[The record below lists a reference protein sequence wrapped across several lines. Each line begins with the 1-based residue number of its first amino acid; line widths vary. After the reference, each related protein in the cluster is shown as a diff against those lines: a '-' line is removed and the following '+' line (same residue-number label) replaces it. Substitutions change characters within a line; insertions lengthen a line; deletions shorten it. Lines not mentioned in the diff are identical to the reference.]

1 MKHLK
6 RYKLFT
12 EEADFDVNITDEPD
26 LKMAKEKL
34 ATLKTNLSDY
44 KTKKPII
51 DTAYLTIKIDADLQK
66 KTEEIMGKTDIQS
79 GKDRN
84 PFLVEYL
91 HVSNLKRK
99 INNLQNELVKDKL
112 SKDDFT
118 EELGLS
124 TESSV
129 KASVTSKITDITN
142 RISTKT
148 TNIASLNKEVTDSE
162 KELQTKMFNVEKEM
176 QDYIKKIPLFLRR
189 GILAKHP
196 SDLFW
201 FQSTSSC

>member
-12 EEADFDVNITDEPD
+12 EEVEFDVNITDEPD

-44 KTKKPII
+44 KAKKPLI

-66 KTEEIMGKTDIQS
+66 KTEEIIGKTDIQS

-129 KASVTSKITDITN
+129 KASVTSKITDINN
-142 RISTKT
+142 RISEKT
-148 TNIASLNKEVTDSE
+148 TNMAALSKEVTDAE
-162 KELQTKMFNVEKEM
+162 KELQTKMLNVEKEM
-176 QDYIKKIPLFLRR
+176 QDYIKKI
-189 GILAKHP
+189 
-196 SDLFW
+196 
-201 FQSTSSC
+201 SSKV

>member
-6 RYKLFT
+6 KYKLFT

-51 DTAYLTIKIDADLQK
+51 DTAYLTIKISEPRNVEAEDADLQK

-129 KASVTSKITDITN
+129 KASVTSKISDITN

-148 TNIASLNKEVTDSE
+148 ISIASLSKEVTDAE

-176 QDYIKKIPLFLRR
+176 QDYIKKI
-189 GILAKHP
+189 
-196 SDLFW
+196 
-201 FQSTSSC
+201 SSKV

>member
-66 KTEEIMGKTDIQS
+66 KTEEIIGKTDIQS

-118 EELGLS
+118 EELKLS
-124 TESSV
+124 TESST
-129 KASVTSKITDITN
+129 KASVNSKISDITN

-148 TNIASLNKEVTDSE
+148 TNIALLSKEVTDAE
-162 KELQTKMFNVEKEM
+162 KELQTKMSNVEKEM
-176 QDYIKKIPLFLRR
+176 QDYIKKI
-189 GILAKHP
+189 
-196 SDLFW
+196 
-201 FQSTSSC
+201 SSKV

>member
-1 MKHLK
+1 MKYLK

-12 EEADFDVNITDEPD
+12 EEAEFDVNITDEPD

-34 ATLKTNLSDY
+34 DTLKTNLSEY
-44 KTKKPII
+44 ETKKPII

-129 KASVTSKITDITN
+129 KASVNSKINDIN
-142 RISTKT
+142 DRISAKT
-148 TNIASLNKEVTDSE
+148 TNIALLSKEVTDAE
-162 KELQTKMFNVEKEM
+162 KELQTKMLNVEKEM
-176 QDYIKKIPLFLRR
+176 QDYIKKI
-189 GILAKHP
+189 
-196 SDLFW
+196 
-201 FQSTSSC
+201 SSKV

>member
-1 MKHLK
+1 MKYLK
-6 RYKLFT
+6 KYKLFT

-34 ATLKTNLSDY
+34 ATLKTNLADY

-51 DTAYLTIKIDADLQK
+51 DAAYLTIKIDDDLQK

-118 EELGLS
+118 EELSLS
-124 TESSV
+124 TESST
-129 KASVTSKITDITN
+129 KASINSKISDITN
-142 RISTKT
+142 RISAKT
-148 TNIASLNKEVTDSE
+148 TNIALFSKEVTDAE

-176 QDYIKKIPLFLRR
+176 QDYIKKI
-189 GILAKHP
+189 
-196 SDLFW
+196 
-201 FQSTSSC
+201 SSKV

>member
-1 MKHLK
+1 MKYLK
-6 RYKLFT
+6 KYKLFT

-51 DTAYLTIKIDADLQK
+51 DTAYLTIKIDDDLQK

-118 EELGLS
+118 EELSLS
-124 TESSV
+124 TESST
-129 KASVTSKITDITN
+129 KASVTSKISDITN
-142 RISTKT
+142 RISAKT
-148 TNIASLNKEVTDSE
+148 TNIALLSKEVTDAE

-176 QDYIKKIPLFLRR
+176 QDYIKKI
-189 GILAKHP
+189 
-196 SDLFW
+196 
-201 FQSTSSC
+201 SSEVQK

>member
-1 MKHLK
+1 MKYLK
-6 RYKLFT
+6 KYKLFT
-12 EEADFDVNITDEPD
+12 EEVDFNVNITDEPD

-44 KTKKPII
+44 KTKKPLI
-51 DTAYLTIKIDADLQK
+51 DTAYLTIKIDAELQK
-66 KTEEIMGKTDIQS
+66 KIEQIIGKTDAQA

-118 EELGLS
+118 EELSLS
-124 TESSV
+124 TEASTKTSV
-129 KASVTSKITDITN
+129 SSKISDITN

-148 TNIASLNKEVTDSE
+148 ASIASLSKEVADSE

-176 QDYIKKIPLFLRR
+176 QDYIKKI
-189 GILAKHP
+189 
-196 SDLFW
+196 
-201 FQSTSSC
+201 SSEVQK

>member
-51 DTAYLTIKIDADLQK
+51 DTAYLTIKISEPRNVEAEDADLQK

-124 TESSV
+124 TEASV
-129 KASVTSKITDITN
+129 KASVTSKISDITN

-148 TNIASLNKEVTDSE
+148 VSIASLSKEVTDAE

-176 QDYIKKIPLFLRR
+176 QDYIKKI
-189 GILAKHP
+189 
-196 SDLFW
+196 
-201 FQSTSSC
+201 SSKV

>member
-6 RYKLFT
+6 KYKLFT

-51 DTAYLTIKIDADLQK
+51 DTAYLTIKISEPRNVEAEDADLQK

-129 KASVTSKITDITN
+129 KASVTSKISDITN
-142 RISTKT
+142 RISAKT
-148 TNIASLNKEVTDSE
+148 TNISLLSKEVTDAE

-176 QDYIKKIPLFLRR
+176 QDYIKKI
-189 GILAKHP
+189 
-196 SDLFW
+196 
-201 FQSTSSC
+201 SSKV

>member
-6 RYKLFT
+6 KYKLFT

-44 KTKKPII
+44 KTKKPLI
-51 DTAYLTIKIDADLQK
+51 DTAYLTIKISEPRNVEAEDADLQK

-129 KASVTSKITDITN
+129 KASVNSKISDITN

-148 TNIASLNKEVTDSE
+148 VSIASLSKEVTDAE

-176 QDYIKKIPLFLRR
+176 QDYIKKI
-189 GILAKHP
+189 
-196 SDLFW
+196 
-201 FQSTSSC
+201 SSKV

>member
-6 RYKLFT
+6 KYKLFT
-12 EEADFDVNITDEPD
+12 EEVEFDVNITDEPD

-44 KTKKPII
+44 KAKKPII

-129 KASVTSKITDITN
+129 KASVNSKINDIN
-142 RISTKT
+142 DRISAKT
-148 TNIASLNKEVTDSE
+148 TNIALLSKEVTDAE
-162 KELQTKMFNVEKEM
+162 KELQTKMLNVEKEM
-176 QDYIKKIPLFLRR
+176 QDYIKKI
-189 GILAKHP
+189 
-196 SDLFW
+196 
-201 FQSTSSC
+201 SSKV

>member
-6 RYKLFT
+6 KYKLFT

-51 DTAYLTIKIDADLQK
+51 DTAYLTIKISEPRNVEAEDADLQK

-129 KASVTSKITDITN
+129 KASVNSKISDITN

-148 TNIASLNKEVTDSE
+148 VSIASLSKEVTDAE

-176 QDYIKKIPLFLRR
+176 QDYIKKI
-189 GILAKHP
+189 
-196 SDLFW
+196 
-201 FQSTSSC
+201 SSKV